1 MASNAGN
8 PGDPADP
15 RDPRDPRTALAGV
28 IESAARLGI
37 ELDQDEAAA
46 WVSAL
51 ETEHEGGDIVVDVDS
66 GVYGHRV
73 SMLDFSPRDLARFR
87 AIGEIVGFPDRPP
100 VVLTALALSGS
111 AAQNKVNTFPGDADF
126 FERIHITAPTRE
138 EACAILGREMR
149 EKALSTKLGPTFRLW
164 EVKIGSYPFDCERD
178 GEAVAAG
185 KPITWSPADVE
196 AGVIT
201 VVRDGVPTQITWDQA
216 ATDPGWCKLDWIVA
230 DPSRNA
236 LANASNVLDVTWE
249 GPDGAI
255 VALDGFIDPDFQE
268 VYLEAE
274 SLPLF
279 RKIVAEL
286 SSDAVDDYVEQ
297 LQHEVVKYSTAHE
310 NFGKVARRL
319 YNIFRLTGR
328 YPEAAYLRELFDEP
342 TTVLYQVAALV
353 RTIDDAE
360 TPGGD
365 FDVELLLK
373 QTDELII
380 AAIEALEGRAE
391 VEMVRRLMEIRQ
403 TITSH
408 AGSDARSAAVDQV
421 KELALSTTNDY
432 FRERLF
438 DVPSIAT
445 YINDLITESNAKP

>member
-1 MASNAGN
+1 MATDAVDPTTGAAPDSTTN
-8 PGDPADP
+8 PKA
-15 RDPRDPRTALAGV
+15 ALAGI
-28 IESAARLGI
+28 IESAARLGV
-37 ELDQDEAAA
+37 ELDEDEAAA
-46 WVSAL
+46 WVAAL
-51 ETEHEGGDIVVDVDS
+51 ETEAEGGEIVVDVDS

-87 AIGEIVGFPDRPP
+87 AIGEVVGFPDRPP
-100 VVLTALALSGS
+100 EVLTALALSGS

-138 EACAILGREMR
+138 AACAILGREMR
-149 EKALSTKLGPTFRLW
+149 AKALSTLRGATYRLW
-164 EVKIGSYPFDCERD
+164 ELKLGTYAFDCEKD
-178 GEAVAAG
+178 GEQITAG
-185 KPITWSPADVE
+185 RPITWTPSEVE
-196 AGVIT
+196 AGAIT
-201 VVRDGVPTQITWDQA
+201 VVRDGEPVTITWEDA
-216 ATDPGWCKLDWIVA
+216 AADPGWCKLDWIVA
-230 DPSRNA
+230 DPARNA

-249 GPDGAI
+249 GPDGTI

-286 SSDAVDDYVEQ
+286 SSDAVDDYVKQ
-297 LQHEVVKYSTAHE
+297 LEHEVVKYSTAHP
-310 NFGKVARRL
+310 NWGKVARRL

-360 TPGGD
+360 RPGGD
-365 FDVELLLK
+365 FDTELLLK

-380 AAIEALEGRAE
+380 AAIEALEGRSE
-391 VEMVRRLMEIRQ
+391 VEMVRRLMEIRE

-408 AGSDARSAAVDQV
+408 AGADARAGAVDQV
-421 KELALSTTNDY
+421 KELALATTNDY
-432 FRERLF
+432 FRERLYE
-438 DVPSIAT
+438 VPSIKAF
-445 YINDLITESNAKP
+445 IDDAVARSGS